1 VVDHSPPDDDAA
13 VFRKLTPRTFRRDV
27 AASIRAAILDGTLR
41 SGAPLVE
48 RRIAQE
54 MGVSRAPIRE
64 ALRLLE
70 EEGLVVTFPYK
81 GTYVTHVSPRMVDEI
96 LSLRTALDAFAA
108 ERALP
113 RLRHDGARHMTRL
126 QRQLLAA
133 AERADEDELVELHLA
148 FHRAFYELADHDLL
162 LQFWTTMES
171 QMRLYDR
178 VHQRAYASLQ
188 EYAEAHQRIVD
199 VLATGNLTDLK
210 KILVEHIT
218 ENVSQLLPHANVQE
232 QTT

>member
-1 VVDHSPPDDDAA
+1 
-13 VFRKLTPRTFRRDV
+13 VFGKLAPRTFRRDV
-27 AASIRAAILDGTLR
+27 AASIRAAILDGTLP

-54 MGVSRAPIRE
+54 MGVSRAPVRE

-81 GTYVTHVSPRMVDEI
+81 GTYVTQVSPRMVDEI

-113 RLRHDGARHMTRL
+113 RLRRDAAQHLTEL

-133 AERADEDELVELHLA
+133 ADAGEEDELVEVHLA

-171 QMRLYDR
+171 QLRLYDR

-188 EYAEAHQRIVD
+188 EYAAAHQRIVE
-199 VLATGNLTDLK
+199 VLVSGDLK
-210 KILVEHIT
+210 DLKRVLVEHIT
-218 ENVSQLLPHANVQE
+218 ENVSQLLPRGDDAS
-232 QTT
+232 TRG

>member
-1 VVDHSPPDDDAA
+1 VVDHPDGMFGRLA
-13 VFRKLTPRTFRRDV
+13 PRTFRGDV

-81 GTYVTHVSPRMVDEI
+81 GTYVTQVSPRMVDEI
-96 LSLRTALDAFAA
+96 LSVRTALDAFAA
-108 ERALP
+108 DRAQP
-113 RLRHDGARHMTRL
+113 RLWDHGTQRL
-126 QRQLLAA
+126 TQLQQQLVAA
-133 AERADEDELVELHLA
+133 AESGDEDELVELHLA

-178 VHQRAYASLQ
+178 VHQRAYSSLQ
-188 EYAEAHQRIVD
+188 EYAAAHQRIVE
-199 VLATGNLTDLK
+199 VLASGDLEDLK
-210 KILVEHIT
+210 RVLVEHIT
-218 ENVSQLLPHANVQE
+218 ENVSQLLPK
-232 QTT
+232 